1 MEIIKNKKVYL
12 IYPPISKEERYSS
25 KIGAA
30 GGNQIPLGI
39 FYLASYLRE
48 NGFEVAVTDGEAEN
62 LQTNDIINIFND
74 FSPNFIAISSTTVAF
89 HRAIELARQIKHNN
103 HNIKIILGGPH
114 ITSNVN
120 HALSFDC
127 FDYGVLREGEITLTE
142 LLNYICEGKNLYE
155 VKGIA
160 FRNAQNQIIVNKPRE
175 YINNLDILPF
185 PAYDLIKDI
194 NLYAPPPSNY
204 KDLPV
209 VNIITSRGC
218 PGLCTFCDNNVFG
231 RKYRQRSAENIFR
244 EIKYLYDNYK
254 IKEIAFVDDTLLITK
269 KRLIQLFELLDN
281 EGIYLPWTCMARIND
296 VNYELLKYIKSKGCW
311 HISFGIESAD
321 ETILKTIKKQLSL
334 EKVEQV
340 IKWCRNLGIKT
351 KGFFIIGHPGETI
364 DTINKTIQFACKLKI
379 DDVVAT
385 INTPIPGTV
394 QYAEIDKYG
403 TADITDWSQYNYW
416 RPVFVPKGLSKEILL
431 QKHKEFYKRFYFR
444 PRVIVRYFKSFFGRG
459 GWRRF
464 ISIVEASK
472 FIFFRNEK
480 NTIK

>member
-1 MEIIKNKKVYL
+1 MELMKKKVY
-12 IYPPISKEERYSS
+12 IVYPPISKEERYSS

-48 NGFEVAVTDGEAEN
+48 NNFDVAVTDGEAEN
-62 LQTNDIINIFND
+62 LTNDDIIKRINTFL
-74 FSPNFIAISSTTVAF
+74 PNFVAISSTTVAF
-89 HRAIELARQIKHNN
+89 HRAVELARLIKHYNN
-103 HNIKIILGGPH
+103 SIKIILGGPH
-114 ITSNVN
+114 ITSNVE

-142 LLNYICEGKNLYE
+142 LLNCLLEGSNIKE
-155 VKGIA
+155 VRGIA
-160 FRNAQNQIIVNKPRE
+160 YRNGQNQIIVTKQRE
-175 YINNLDILPF
+175 YIKDLDTLPF
-185 PAYDLIKDI
+185 PAYDLIKNI

-209 VNIITSRGC
+209 INIITSRGC

-231 RKYRQRSAENIFR
+231 RKYRQRSAENIFL

-269 KRLIQLFELLDN
+269 KRLIKLFELLEF
-281 EGIYLPWTCMARIND
+281 EGIHLPWTCMARIND
-296 VNYELLKYIKSKGCW
+296 VDYELLKYIKSKGCW
-311 HISFGIESAD
+311 HISFGIESGD
-321 ETILKTIKKQLSL
+321 EIILKTIKKQLSL

-340 IKWCRNLGIKT
+340 ISWCKILKIKT

-364 DTINKTIQFACKLKI
+364 TTIDKTIEFACKLNI

-385 INTPIPGTV
+385 VNTPIPGTV

-416 RPVFVPKGLSKEILL
+416 RPVFVPKGLTSELL
-431 QKHKEFYKRFYFR
+431 LRKHKEFYRRFYFR
-444 PRVIVRYFKSFFGRG
+444 PRIILRYFKSFFGKG

-464 ISIVEASK
+464 ISIVKASE
-472 FIFFRNEK
+472 FIFLGNK
-480 NTIK
+480 SK

>member
-1 MEIIKNKKVYL
+1 MELIKNKKVY
-12 IYPPISKEERYSS
+12 IVYPPISKEERYSS

-48 NGFEVAVTDGEAEN
+48 NGFEVAVSDGEAEN
-62 LQTNDIINIFND
+62 LQIEDILNVVRE

-89 HRAIELARQIKHNN
+89 HRAIELARRIKNN
-103 HNIKIILGGPH
+103 YPNIIIILGGPH
-114 ITSNVN
+114 LTSNVE

-127 FDYGVLREGEITLTE
+127 FDYGVLREGEITLVE
-142 LLNYICEGKNLYE
+142 LLSHLCGGKNIHE
-155 VKGIA
+155 INGIA
-160 FRNAQNQIIVNKPRE
+160 FRNNQNEITVTKPRE
-175 YINNLDILPF
+175 YIDNLDMLPF

-209 VNIITSRGC
+209 INIITSRGC

-231 RKYRQRSAENIFR
+231 RKYRQRSAENIFQ
-244 EIKYLYDNYK
+244 EIKYLYNNYK

-269 KRLIQLFELLDN
+269 KRLIKLFELL
-281 EGIYLPWTCMARIND
+281 EYERIRLPWTCMARIND
-296 VNYELLKYIKSKGCW
+296 VNYELLQYIKSKGCW
-311 HISFGIESAD
+311 HISFGIESGD
-321 ETILKTIKKQLSL
+321 ETILKTIKKQLLL

-340 IKWCRNLGIKT
+340 IHWCKILGIKT

-364 DTINKTIQFACKLKI
+364 ATIDKTIEFACKLNI

-394 QYAEIDKYG
+394 QYAEINKYG

-416 RPVFVPKGLSKEILL
+416 RPVFVPKGLTKEILL
-431 QKHKEFYKRFYFR
+431 EKHKEFYRRFYFR
-444 PRVIVRYFKSFFGRG
+444 PRIIVRYFKSFFGRG

-464 ISIVEASK
+464 ISLVKASE
-472 FIFFRNEK
+472 FIFLGNK
-480 NTIK
+480 NK